1 MIYTSYI
8 QSMEFVRY
16 VKIPSYGNY
25 TSFSEMAVV
34 AIEDIQKDTEI
45 GGMKGFG
52 AKVKKDQLPQSSQF
66 SYFKRLGINDMVMLG
81 PASFINHN
89 CEPNCEYICRGERNS
104 TTIFMKTK
112 RALVRGEELTV
123 SYSDDYFEPGNV
135 DCKCPS
141 CASKKTTP
149 IEVAA
154 QLSPSAAATQE
165 EDELPLSEEL
175 DVTAQI
181 SPPAAATPEE
191 DQLPLPKKLEV
202 AGQDSPRSS
211 AATSASPMSNEFVG
225 ILPPSPPATPAKNEK
240 KREKKVKTD
249 DRVECFVCH
258 SEVNRIDRH
267 LVQRHSDIFGGRQR
281 RFCLAFYR
289 CRNAKTQ
296 RKFIYDCAK
305 CFTRFASLVT
315 HKHVNKCDCSTVV
328 KVSNPESR
336 SSLPAEIRA
345 AAKSNFL
352 PSSRDLDVAER
363 FVQFQTDIS
372 KCSGDNRKWCLDR
385 AGIVKLMAQMFNMTS
400 SLRCPEL
407 LVKGCLEMKTA
418 KNLKPQTM
426 LNYLS
431 IFKLFVDYC
440 YLNKEIAKC
449 DDGFDRMKAAISA
462 ARKAFSPTA
471 ALNANQAS
479 EKKLSLVPS
488 NEQVRLRYRQVLDIL
503 ATNMQ
508 QKTLSYRK
516 QQALNFFLLQA
527 RINTRLVKLFFF
539 VSSRNHIPLFF
550 YYFYSKTHA
559 VVFLLFLLR
568 ITSRCFFHCF
578 YSKSYPVVFLLF
590 LLDIIFRCF
599 FIVSTPSHIPLF
611 FSSVLLEITSRCF
624 FSSFLLEITSRCFSH
639 CFTRKH
645 IPLFFSL
652 FFTRN
657 HIPLLN
663 YCFYSKS
670 HPVVFFIGSTR
681 NHIPLFFFIVST
693 RNYIPLFFSLFLLE
707 NTSGCFFHCCLLE
720 NTSRCFFIVSTRNQ
734 IPLFFSSF
742 LLEITS
748 RCFSHCPNSKTHP
761 GVLLLFLLQVTSR
774 FFSLLL
780 LEITSNLIN
789 V

>member
-1 MIYTSYI
+1 MVKQRIKLLNVLLGFLIPGFLDAKITEQLIDDVFTKSHKLCEHPDVEQLISSDKKHEKFYSMIYTSYI

-45 GGMKGFG
+45 GGMKGFD

-89 CEPNCEYICRGERNS
+89 CEPNSEYICRGERNS
-104 TTIFMKTK
+104 TIIYIKTK
-112 RALVRGEELTV
+112 KALVRGEELTV
-123 SYSDDYFEPGNV
+123 SYSDDYFGPGNV

-165 EDELPLSEEL
+165 EDELPLLEEL
-175 DVTAQI
+175 DVAAQL
-181 SPPAAATPEE
+181 SPSAAATQEE
-191 DQLPLPKKLEV
+191 DELPLPEELEV
-202 AGQDSPRSS
+202 AAQDSPRSS

-249 DRVECFVCH
+249 NRIECFVGH

-267 LVQRHSDIFGGRQR
+267 LVQRHSDIFDERQR

-296 RKFIYDCAK
+296 RKVIYDCAK
-305 CFTRFASLVT
+305 CFTRFASIVT

-328 KVSNPESR
+328 KVPNPESR
-336 SSLPAEIRA
+336 SSLPPEIRA

-372 KCSGDNRKWCLDR
+372 KCSGENRKWALDR

-431 IFKLFVDYC
+431 IFKLFVDHC

-449 DDGFDRMKAAISA
+449 DDGFDRMKAAIAA
-462 ARKAFSPTA
+462 ARKAFSPAA

-479 EKKLSLVPS
+479 EKMLSLVPS
-488 NEQVRLRYRQVLDIL
+488 NEQVRIRYRQVLDIL
-503 ATNMQ
+503 AKNMQ

-539 VSSRNHIPLFF
+539 LPEITSRC
-550 YYFYSKTHA
+550 
-559 VVFLLFLLR
+559 FLLFLLENTR
-568 ITSRCFFHCF
+568 RCFLLFLLKNTCRCFFLVSTQNHISLFFSLFLLENTSRCFLLFLLEVTSRCFFHCF
-578 YSKSYPVVFLLF
+578 YSKSHPVVFLLF
-590 LLDIIFRCF
+590 ILEITSRCLF
-599 FIVSTPSHIPLF
+599 HRFYSKSHPVVFLNVFTRNHIPLFFSSFLLQVTSRCF
-611 FSSVLLEITSRCF
+611 FSSVLLEITPRCF
-624 FSSFLLEITSRCFSH
+624 FS
-639 CFTRKH
+639 
-645 IPLFFSL
+645 
-652 FFTRN
+652 
-657 HIPLLN
+657 
-663 YCFYSKS
+663 
-670 HPVVFFIGSTR
+670 
-681 NHIPLFFFIVST
+681 
-693 RNYIPLFFSLFLLE
+693 
-707 NTSGCFFHCCLLE
+707 
-720 NTSRCFFIVSTRNQ
+720 
-734 IPLFFSSF
+734 
-742 LLEITS
+742 
-748 RCFSHCPNSKTHP
+748 
-761 GVLLLFLLQVTSR
+761 
-774 FFSLLL
+774 
-780 LEITSNLIN
+780 
-789 V
+789 

>member
-1 MIYTSYI
+1 
-8 QSMEFVRY
+8 
-16 VKIPSYGNY
+16 
-25 TSFSEMAVV
+25 
-34 AIEDIQKDTEI
+34 
-45 GGMKGFG
+45 MKGFG

-66 SYFKRLGINDMVMLG
+66 SYIKRLGINDMVMLG
-81 PASFINHN
+81 SASFINHN

-104 TTIFMKTK
+104 TIIFIKTK
-112 RALVRGEELTV
+112 KALVRREELTV
-123 SYSDDYFEPGNV
+123 SYSDDYFGPGNA
-135 DCKCPS
+135 DCICPS

-149 IEVAA
+149 NEVAA

-165 EDELPLSEEL
+165 EDDLPLSEEL
-175 DVTAQI
+175 DVAAQL
-181 SPPAAATPEE
+181 SPLAATTPEE
-191 DQLPLPKKLEV
+191 AQLPLPEELEV
-202 AGQDSPRSS
+202 AAQDSPRSS

-258 SEVNRIDRH
+258 SEVNQIDRH
-267 LVQRHSDIFGGRQR
+267 LVQRHSDIFDERQR

-296 RKFIYDCAK
+296 RKVIYDCAK
-305 CFTRFASLVT
+305 CFTRFASIVT

-328 KVSNPESR
+328 KVPNPESR
-336 SSLPAEIRA
+336 SSLPPEIRA

-372 KCSGDNRKWCLDR
+372 KCSGENRKWSLDR

-440 YLNKEIAKC
+440 YLNREIAKC
-449 DDGFDRMKAAISA
+449 DDGFDRMKAANAA
-462 ARKAFSPTA
+462 ARKAFSPAA

-479 EKKLSLVPS
+479 EKMLSLVPS
-488 NEQVRLRYRQVLDIL
+488 NEQVRLRYRQVLHIL
-503 ATNMQ
+503 AKNMQ

-527 RINTRLVKLFFF
+527 RINTRLVKLFF

-550 YYFYSKTHA
+550 IISTRKHTPLFFIISTQKHMPLF
-559 VVFLLFLLR
+559 FLLFLLR

-578 YSKSYPVVFLLF
+578 YSKTHPVVFLFFLLEVTSRCFFHCFYSKSHPVVFLLF
-590 LLDIIFRCF
+590 LLEITSRCLFHRFYSKSHPVVFLNVFTRNHVPLFFSSFLLQVLSRCFFSSVLLEITSCCFFSSFLLGITSRCFPQCFYSKTHPVVF

-611 FSSVLLEITSRCF
+611 
-624 FSSFLLEITSRCFSH
+624 
-639 CFTRKH
+639 
-645 IPLFFSL
+645 
-652 FFTRN
+652 
-657 HIPLLN
+657 
-663 YCFYSKS
+663 
-670 HPVVFFIGSTR
+670 FFIGSTR
-681 NHIPLFFFIVST
+681 NHIPLFFFHHFYSKSHPVV
-693 RNYIPLFFSLFLLE
+693 FSMFLLE
-707 NTSGCFFHCCLLE
+707 NTS
-720 NTSRCFFIVSTRNQ
+720 R
-734 IPLFFSSF
+734 
-742 LLEITS
+742 
-748 RCFSHCPNSKTHP
+748 
-761 GVLLLFLLQVTSR
+761 
-774 FFSLLL
+774 
-780 LEITSNLIN
+780 
-789 V
+789 

>member
-1 MIYTSYI
+1 MITRHCYETWRILGFLDAKITEQLIDDVFTKSHKLCEHPDVEQLISSDKKHEKFFSMIYTNYI

-25 TSFSEMAVV
+25 TSFSEMTVV

-45 GGMKGFG
+45 GDMKGFG

-104 TTIFMKTK
+104 TIIYIKTK
-112 RALVRGEELTV
+112 KALVRGEELTV
-123 SYSDDYFEPGNV
+123 SYSDDYFGPGNV

-175 DVTAQI
+175 DVAAQL
-181 SPPAAATPEE
+181 SPSAAATQEE
-191 DQLPLPKKLEV
+191 DELPLPEELEV
-202 AGQDSPRSS
+202 AAQDSPRSS

-249 DRVECFVCH
+249 NRVECFVCH

-267 LVQRHSDIFGGRQR
+267 LVQRHSDIFDERQR

-296 RKFIYDCAK
+296 RKVIYDCAK
-305 CFTRFASLVT
+305 CFTRFASKVT

-328 KVSNPESR
+328 KVPNPESR
-336 SSLPAEIRA
+336 SSLPPEIRA

-352 PSSRDLDVAER
+352 RSSRDLDVAER

-372 KCSGDNRKWCLDR
+372 KCSGENRKWALDR

-431 IFKLFVDYC
+431 IFKLFVDHC
-440 YLNKEIAKC
+440 YLNKEIAK
-449 DDGFDRMKAAISA
+449 
-462 ARKAFSPTA
+462 
-471 ALNANQAS
+471 
-479 EKKLSLVPS
+479 
-488 NEQVRLRYRQVLDIL
+488 
-503 ATNMQ
+503 
-508 QKTLSYRK
+508 
-516 QQALNFFLLQA
+516 
-527 RINTRLVKLFFF
+527 
-539 VSSRNHIPLFF
+539 
-550 YYFYSKTHA
+550 
-559 VVFLLFLLR
+559 
-568 ITSRCFFHCF
+568 
-578 YSKSYPVVFLLF
+578 
-590 LLDIIFRCF
+590 
-599 FIVSTPSHIPLF
+599 
-611 FSSVLLEITSRCF
+611 
-624 FSSFLLEITSRCFSH
+624 
-639 CFTRKH
+639 
-645 IPLFFSL
+645 
-652 FFTRN
+652 
-657 HIPLLN
+657 
-663 YCFYSKS
+663 
-670 HPVVFFIGSTR
+670 
-681 NHIPLFFFIVST
+681 
-693 RNYIPLFFSLFLLE
+693 
-707 NTSGCFFHCCLLE
+707 
-720 NTSRCFFIVSTRNQ
+720 
-734 IPLFFSSF
+734 
-742 LLEITS
+742 
-748 RCFSHCPNSKTHP
+748 
-761 GVLLLFLLQVTSR
+761 
-774 FFSLLL
+774 
-780 LEITSNLIN
+780 
-789 V
+789 